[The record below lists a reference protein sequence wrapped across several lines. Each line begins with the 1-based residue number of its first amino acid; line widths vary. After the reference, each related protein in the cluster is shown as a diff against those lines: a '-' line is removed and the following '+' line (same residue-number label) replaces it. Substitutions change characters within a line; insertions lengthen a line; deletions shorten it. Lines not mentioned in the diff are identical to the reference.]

1 MLKNIF
7 NLTQRAHQAL
17 TQDIQAKESSLSTG
31 SLPNKSQNTTVSNPL
46 QRQILAKVEADY
58 QLAETHFKRQ
68 FPRPSVHFSLRGK
81 SAGTAHLQ
89 ANKLRFNPVLLAENP
104 DIFINE
110 VVPHEISHLVCFN
123 LFGKVKPHGKEW
135 QSVMLTTFN
144 ITPKTT
150 HQLDTQSVSGQ
161 QFEYFCGCGSVP
173 LSIRRHNRIVRGQ
186 TQYRCRRCQQT
197 LTSFNPK

>member
-1 MLKNIF
+1 MFKNIF

-17 TQDIQAKESSLSTG
+17 TQDVHEKGASLSTG
-31 SLPNKSQNTTVSNPL
+31 PRPHQTQNTTVINPL
-46 QRQILAKVEADY
+46 QLQILAKVEADY
-58 QLAETHFKRQ
+58 LLAEQHFKRQ

-89 ANKLRFNPVLLAENP
+89 TNKLRFNPVLLAENH

-110 VVPHEISHLVCFN
+110 VVPHEISHLLCFH

-150 HQLDTQSVSGQ
+150 HQLNTQSVSGQ
-161 QFEYFCGCGSVP
+161 QFEYFCGCGSIN
-173 LSIRRHNRIVRGQ
+173 LTIRRHNRIVRGQ

-197 LTSFNPK
+197 LTSFKPK

>member
-1 MLKNIF
+1 MFKNIF

-17 TQDIQAKESSLSTG
+17 TQEVHEKGSSLSTG
-31 SLPNKSQNTTVSNPL
+31 PCPHQTQNTTVSNPL
-46 QRQILAKVEADY
+46 QLQILAKVEADY
-58 QLAETHFKRQ
+58 LLAEQHFKRQ
-68 FPRPSVHFSLRGK
+68 FPRPNVHFSLRGK

-89 ANKLRFNPVLLAENP
+89 TNKLRFNPVLLAENH

-110 VVPHEISHLVCFN
+110 VVPHEISHLLCFH

-135 QSVMLTTFN
+135 QSVMLTTFK

-150 HQLDTQSVSGQ
+150 HQLNTQSVSGQ
-161 QFEYFCGCGSVP
+161 QFEYFCGCGSIN
-173 LSIRRHNRIVRGQ
+173 LTIRRHNRIVRGQ

>member
-1 MLKNIF
+1 MFKNIF
-7 NLTQRAHQAL
+7 NLTQRTHQAL
-17 TQDIQAKESSLSTG
+17 TQDVHEKGSSLSTR
-31 SLPNKSQNTTVSNPL
+31 PCPHQTQNTTVSNPL
-46 QRQILAKVEADY
+46 QLQILAKVEADY
-58 QLAETHFKRQ
+58 LLAEQHFKRQ

-89 ANKLRFNPVLLAENP
+89 TNKLRFNPVLLAENH

-110 VVPHEISHLVCFN
+110 VVPHEISHLLCFH

-135 QSVMLTTFN
+135 QSVMLTTFK

-150 HQLDTQSVSGQ
+150 HQLNTQSVSGQ
-161 QFEYFCGCGSVP
+161 QFEYFCGCGSIN
-173 LSIRRHNRIVRGQ
+173 LTIRRHNRIVRGQ